1 MHWSG
6 PHLHILLNH
15 FPSVGTVIA
24 LGLFLAAWYL
34 KSEDLK
40 RSSLVLFVLLAL
52 IAVPTYVTGAT
63 ARWALRRTPD
73 ISADMI
79 AAHMD
84 AALLAFIVLG
94 LMGMFA
100 WVALWQARRYAQPP
114 QWPVYTAALLA
125 VVALLIMVQVG
136 NLGGQINHPEIQTG
150 IVTGVEGEGRT
161 AAVEGFIRDYGWSW
175 PALEAAHFMGMAV
188 LFGVVLL
195 TSVRVLGFGKN
206 SVAFPPLHRLLPL
219 GAFGVFINIVTGMA
233 FFIADSG
240 RYTAMD
246 GFPPKMTLLM
256 IGSVAM
262 LYFTIFDEPWKLRA
276 GDDAPLRTKIM
287 AGITLA
293 AWVGVIAFGRL
304 LPYFGEGPGG

>member
-1 MHWSG
+1 MHLSG

-40 RSSLVLFVLLAL
+40 RSSLILFVLLAL
-52 IAVPTYVTGAT
+52 LAIPTYISGA
-63 ARWALRRTPD
+63 ASRWALRRTEG
-73 ISADMI
+73 ISPDMI

-84 AALLAFIVLG
+84 SALLAFIVLG
-94 LMGMFA
+94 FMGVFA
-100 WVALWQARRYAQPP
+100 WLALWQARRFAQPP

-125 VVALLIMVQVG
+125 ALAVLLMVQVG
-136 NLGGQINHPEIQTG
+136 SFGGQINHPEIQTG

-161 AAVEGFIRDYGWSW
+161 AAVEAFIRDFAWSW

-195 TSVRVLGFGKN
+195 TCVRVLGIGRN
-206 SVAFPPLHRLLPL
+206 VAFPSLHRLLPL
-219 GAFGVFINIVTGMA
+219 GMLGVFVNIVTGMA

-246 GFPPKMTLLM
+246 GFPIKMGLLM
-256 IGSVAM
+256 IGCVAM
-262 LYFTIFDEPWKLRA
+262 LYFTIFDDSWKLRA

-287 AGITLA
+287 AGITVA
-293 AWVGVIAFGRL
+293 AWVGVIGFGRL
-304 LPYFGEGPGG
+304 LPYYGDGGG